1 MEDDWSVRP
10 PWREDEQ
17 SPDDG
22 LWQELEADW
31 RLYEGE
37 QVALSAV
44 RLGFI
49 GLFLF
54 GVVLGPWALARVWRA
69 EGLGVRTNL
78 GEVLGWM
85 ATFLGLVHGAFL
97 VMFLSL

>member
-1 MEDDWSVRP
+1 VRP
-10 PWREDEQ
+10 HRREDSP

-54 GVVLGPWALARVWRA
+54 GVVLGPWALARVWQA
-69 EGLGVRTNL
+69 ESLGVRTNL
-78 GEVLGWM
+78 GEVLGWV
-85 ATFLGLVHGAFL
+85 ATFLGLMHVAFGI
-97 VMFLSL
+97 MYLSL

>member
-1 MEDDWSVRP
+1 MGL
-10 PWREDEQ
+10 PWHEGDE
-17 SPDDG
+17 PLDDG
-22 LWQELEADW
+22 LWHELEEDW

-54 GVVLGPWALARVWRA
+54 GVVLGPWALARVWQA

-78 GEVLGWM
+78 GEVLGWV
-85 ATFLGLVHGAFL
+85 ATYVGLMHGAFL
-97 VMFLSL
+97 AMYLSV